1 MLKQENHVI
10 IVQGSNCLLLIF
22 ITEINMKTLKN
33 SMVNFRMIFT
43 NYGFYICIAFTAV
56 LCFCTAIYHDPTNNN
71 EYSAIKSL
79 MEFDHEFMLNN
90 TLFCSYSVASKG
102 AGSWMTMFIP
112 IISAFAFI
120 PLVCDRCESKF
131 VRLSVFRSS
140 KLSHRTAEFLTACI
154 SGGLAVMLGY
164 LLFIGLV
171 YILFPNINE
180 YSPDL
185 QAMLSEELSYV
196 YPEALKHG
204 HAYLLAMQSF
214 EIFLYG
220 TVSAVPSVMLTCL
233 IRNKYLV
240 MCIPFFLKYAV
251 TQTSV
256 KLSARAFS
264 DWQNPDMK
272 LSEFA
277 AIISPDAILNSFSS
291 PLMWQIILY
300 NGVLVFVAFLFYIIV
315 YGRRLDCGE

>member
-1 MLKQENHVI
+1 
-10 IVQGSNCLLLIF
+10 
-22 ITEINMKTLKN
+22 MKILKN

-43 NYGFYICIAFTAV
+43 NYGFYICIVFTAV

-79 MEFDHEFMLNN
+79 IDFDREFMLNS
-90 TLFCSYSVASKG
+90 TSFCSYSVASKG
-102 AGSWMTMFIP
+102 AGSWLTMFIP

-131 VRLSVFRSS
+131 VRFSVFRSS
-140 KLSHRTAEFLTACI
+140 KFSHRTAEFLSACI

-164 LLFIGLV
+164 SLYTGLV
-171 YILFPNINE
+171 YVLFPNIDE
-180 YSPDL
+180 YSTDL
-185 QAMLSEELSYV
+185 QTMLGEELSYI
-196 YPEALKHG
+196 YPEASKRG
-204 HAYLLAMQSF
+204 HAYLLGIKSL

-220 TVSAVPSVMLTCL
+220 AVSAVPAVMLTCL
-233 IRNKYLV
+233 MRNKYLV
-240 MCIPFFLKYAV
+240 MCIPFFLKYVV
-251 TQTSV
+251 TQTST

-272 LSEFA
+272 LSKFA
-277 AIISPDAILNSFSS
+277 SVISPDAILNSFHS
-291 PLMWQIILY
+291 PLMRQIFLY
-300 NGVLVFVAFLFYIIV
+300 NGILVVAAFIFYMTV

>member
-1 MLKQENHVI
+1 
-10 IVQGSNCLLLIF
+10 
-22 ITEINMKTLKN
+22 MKILKN

-56 LCFCTAIYHDPTNNN
+56 LCFCTAIYCDPTNNN

-79 MEFDHEFMLNN
+79 VEFDREFMLNS
-90 TLFCSYSVASKG
+90 TSFCSYSVASKG
-102 AGSWMTMFIP
+102 AGSWLTMFIP

-131 VRLSVFRSS
+131 VRFSVFRSS
-140 KLSHRTAEFLTACI
+140 KFSHRTAEFLSACI

-164 LLFIGLV
+164 ALFTVLV
-171 YILFPNINE
+171 YVLFPNINE
-180 YSPDL
+180 YSPEL

-196 YPEALKHG
+196 YPEALKHD
-204 HAYLLAMQSF
+204 HAYLLAMQLF

-220 TVSAVPSVMLTCL
+220 ALSAVPSVMLTCL
-233 IRNKYLV
+233 MRNKYLV

-251 TQTSV
+251 TQTST
-256 KLSARAFS
+256 KLSARAFT
-264 DWQNPDMK
+264 DWQNPDIK

-277 AIISPDAILNSFSS
+277 SIISPDAILNSYSS
-291 PLMWQIILY
+291 PLMQQIFLY
-300 NGVLVFVAFLFYIIV
+300 NGILVVAAFIFYMTV